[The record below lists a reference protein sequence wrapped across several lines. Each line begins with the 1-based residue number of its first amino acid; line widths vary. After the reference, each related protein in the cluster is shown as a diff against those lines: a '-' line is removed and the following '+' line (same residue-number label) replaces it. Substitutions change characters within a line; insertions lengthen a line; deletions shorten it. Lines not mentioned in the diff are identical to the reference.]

1 MEPSEIEQNV
11 NKIKELLKSEDF
23 DVVNTG
29 LELLRSLDEEA
40 VYEKLLEGCGA
51 DKEGKLVN
59 EKKEISDYLVCSL
72 ASISN
77 GQKAK
82 KIKENLTVLSLYE
95 RNISNVDGL
104 ANLTNIT
111 RLNLHCESLINLDG
125 LGSLTNLT
133 YLDISYCKSTN
144 LNVLVNLTNLHE
156 LNIKSE
162 LIQNVDFVER
172 LTKLTSFSF
181 GGGENLGNMDAMMNL
196 TNLVYLNLYNTP
208 FNLIWYDKEESE
220 DPDDDEVEYSGL
232 SGDQLSV
239 WFSYM
244 FGDKHERAYK
254 GWIEDVLEDGSNGNV
269 AGFRHQLYRVYYKNL
284 SPHIE
289 NEYPEM

>member
-1 MEPSEIEQNV
+1 MEPSEIEQNT
-11 NKIKELLKSEDF
+11 NKIKELLKSKDF

-29 LELLRSLDEEA
+29 LELLQELDATE
-40 VYEKLLEGCGA
+40 VYEELLEGCGVTE
-51 DKEGKLVN
+51 EGKLVN
-59 EKKEISDYLVCSL
+59 EKKEISDYLVCTLSSL
-72 ASISN
+72 SD
-77 GQKAK
+77 GPKAK

-95 RNISNVDGL
+95 RNIANVDGL
-104 ANLTNIT
+104 ANLT
-111 RLNLHCESLINLDG
+111 
-125 LGSLTNLT
+125 
-133 YLDISYCKSTN
+133 
-144 LNVLVNLTNLHE
+144 
-156 LNIKSE
+156 
-162 LIQNVDFVER
+162 
-172 LTKLTSFSF
+172 KLKSFSL
-181 GGGENLGNMDAMMNL
+181 GGCENLGNMDAMMNL
-196 TNLVYLNLYNTP
+196 TNLEYLNLYNTP
-208 FNLIWYDKEESE
+208 FNLIWYDEEESE

-254 GWIEDVLEDGSNGNV
+254 GWIEDVLEDGSNGCV